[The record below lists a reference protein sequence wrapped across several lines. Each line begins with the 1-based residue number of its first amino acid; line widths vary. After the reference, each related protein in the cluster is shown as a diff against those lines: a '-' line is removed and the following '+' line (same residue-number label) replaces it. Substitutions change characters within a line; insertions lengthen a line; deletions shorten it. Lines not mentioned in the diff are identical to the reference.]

1 MTFSE
6 FANGLSPYCSG
17 NLDKVQYFNELIGN
31 FIQDAVM
38 DSCPI
43 LKKKED
49 TKYRYL
55 SGKRQIMPNDA
66 QYLYNYRDKKKFSK
80 WIADRTEEFDSY
92 DGVVNWLKSQ
102 GINNTVA
109 DDACA
114 DLLEEIVLSLIGNNE
129 APDDSEK
136 LSCDLSLIDEIE
148 KKIRQLPRPNDVP
161 VPEKATANE
170 TTYIDEL
177 LKAYGDAENLPSFSA
192 NDLEKYPEYSDDLD
206 DRRIDYY
213 SAVTIQ
219 RGVLELGNGKFA
231 DQFDVLKREVL
242 DGVKDTAR
250 KSHPNGYER
259 MLSVME
265 QAVALFVP
273 NYLLSSSPYWIS
285 GKIKKGVCHHLVN
298 DHKLRWVKKK
308 HE

>member
-161 VPEKATANE
+161 VPEKATAN
-170 TTYIDEL
+170 
-177 LKAYGDAENLPSFSA
+177 
-192 NDLEKYPEYSDDLD
+192 
-206 DRRIDYY
+206 
-213 SAVTIQ
+213 
-219 RGVLELGNGKFA
+219 
-231 DQFDVLKREVL
+231 
-242 DGVKDTAR
+242 
-250 KSHPNGYER
+250 
-259 MLSVME
+259 
-265 QAVALFVP
+265 
-273 NYLLSSSPYWIS
+273 
-285 GKIKKGVCHHLVN
+285 
-298 DHKLRWVKKK
+298 
-308 HE
+308 